1 MDPRKIHSRF
11 QGLLKHRS
19 INGVCDAGSMSETQP
34 ITVPYVAL
42 TGQPAGTPWPTDGW
56 PTGDAPAG
64 APLGPLLDELFD
76 DTGPLAA
83 TYAAVVIHRGRLVAE
98 RYAGELERW
107 DGPSEQ
113 SGPDTR
119 FLSWSIAKSMLHA
132 VVGMLVGEG
141 RLDLDAPAPVP
152 AWQGPGDPRRA
163 ITLQDM
169 LEMRD
174 GLDFVEQYVIGS
186 PSDVIDMLF
195 GSGQQDMAAFTEAK
209 PLAVPPGSRFNYASG
224 TSNVISGIVAR
235 LIGRGEAYRSFLH
248 RRLFDPIGMT
258 SALPGF
264 DEVGTWVASSS
275 VQATA
280 RDFAR
285 FGYLY
290 LRDGTWDGRRLL
302 PEGWVDHGRLPHSV
316 DPEDGDLYGAH
327 WWVVGDEYGSF
338 RASGYEGQSILIA
351 PGLDLVVVRM
361 GKTPTERGPQLEQ
374 WRRRMTAAFARN

>member
-1 MDPRKIHSRF
+1 
-11 QGLLKHRS
+11 
-19 INGVCDAGSMSETQP
+19 MSETEP

-56 PTGDAPAG
+56 PTGDAPSG
-64 APLGPLLDELFD
+64 VPLGPLLDELFD
-76 DTGPLAA
+76 DTGPLAT

-224 TSNVISGIVAR
+224 TSNVISAIVAR
-235 LIGRGEAYRSFLH
+235 LIGRGEVYGSFLH

-264 DEVGTWVASSS
+264 DE
-275 VQATA
+275 QAEGVHGPA
-280 RDFAR
+280 LLA
-285 FGYLY
+285 
-290 LRDGTWDGRRLL
+290 DGRHENDVPDAGRCSQPVGRDTDFLRGHLHDCHRTSRSAPAPAAAASLAQSTRRVPPFGSRSWVCVSLIARGWGCQKPAGETLFEQTVQREL
-302 PEGWVDHGRLPHSV
+302 PAKIRGGDRAPNVRQAVRG
-316 DPEDGDLYGAH
+316 GDLKA
-327 WWVVGDEYGSF
+327 
-338 RASGYEGQSILIA
+338 
-351 PGLDLVVVRM
+351 
-361 GKTPTERGPQLEQ
+361 ERRP
-374 WRRRMTAAFARN
+374 

>member
-1 MDPRKIHSRF
+1 
-11 QGLLKHRS
+11 
-19 INGVCDAGSMSETQP
+19 MSETEP
-34 ITVPYVAL
+34 IAVPYVAL
-42 TGQPAGTPWPTDGW
+42 TGQPAGTPWPTGEW
-56 PTGDAPAG
+56 PTGDAPTG
-64 APLGPLLDELFD
+64 VPLGPLLDDLFD
-76 DTGPLAA
+76 DTGPLAT
-83 TYAAVVIHRGRLVAE
+83 TYAAVVIHRGRLVGE

-107 DGPSEQ
+107 DGPAEQ

-141 RLDLDAPAPVP
+141 RLDLDTPAPVP

-224 TSNVISGIVAR
+224 TSNVISAIVAR
-235 LIGRGEAYRSFLH
+235 LIGRGEPYRSFLH

-258 SALPGF
+258 SASPGF
-264 DEVGTWVASSS
+264 DEAGSWVASSS

-302 PEGWVDHGRLPHSV
+302 PEGWVDHGRLPHSI

-338 RASGYEGQSILIA
+338 RASGYEGQSILIS

-374 WRRRMTAAFARN
+374 WRRRMTAAFAGN